1 MVERDENP
9 HMAARAEGRAEW
21 RRLVVGLTAS
31 IAVLVG
37 LLIAIGLGAR
47 VTGRAISDAICGSYN
62 FISNDFCDDWNYE
75 TPPAD
80 ALPVPPS
87 WEIEWRMLDCGSGGC
102 GSRLYVLSPGARTGG
117 GVAAYLREIQ
127 SLGWRVG
134 TKADARQ
141 GDLLL
146 EVEPATDRFYA
157 RLIPRR
163 AERPEYVFISLAICG
178 EGAVCD

>member
-1 MVERDENP
+1 VEAPGCRI
-9 HMAARAEGRAEW
+9 HGLRGRLGRA
-21 RRLVVGLTAS
+21 V
-31 IAVLVG
+31 
-37 LLIAIGLGAR
+37 
-47 VTGRAISDAICGSYN
+47 ICGSYN
-62 FISNDFCDDWNYE
+62 FISNDSCDDWNYE

-80 ALPVPPS
+80 ALPVPTS

-102 GSRLYVLSPGARTGG
+102 GSRLYVFSPGARTGG

-157 RLIPRR
+157 RLIQRR
-163 AERPEYVFISLAICG
+163 AERPEYVFVSLAICG

>member
-9 HMAARAEGRAEW
+9 HMAARAESRAEW
-21 RRLVVGLTAS
+21 RRPGVGFTAS
-31 IAVLVG
+31 VGVLVG
-37 LLIAIGLGAR
+37 LLVAIGLGAR
-47 VTGRAISDAICGSYN
+47 VAGRAISHDAICGSYN
-62 FISNDFCDDWNYE
+62 FISNDFCDEWNHE
-75 TPPAD
+75 SPPGD

-134 TKADARQ
+134 TKAEARQ

-157 RLIPRR
+157 RPRR
-163 AERPEYVFISLAICG
+163 AERPEYVFVSLAICG